1 MSVVIRVEGG
11 NPVWAAYGEH
21 GPITVHDLDHAERF
35 VCDYTIYDALKDIA
49 INLKMPPSM
58 LRIETED
65 DARKVYDEF
74 LNRKPAVNIECD
86 GRSVTVH
93 QDEFIK
99 LLETADAC
107 PAFRAIN
114 DAFDF
119 IEC

>member
-1 MSVVIRVEGG
+1 MRVVIRCEGG
-11 NPVWAAYGEH
+11 NPVWVAYGEH
-21 GPITVHDLDHAERF
+21 GPITVHELDKAERF
-35 VCDYTIYDALKDIA
+35 VCDYTIYDALRGIA
-49 INLKMPPSM
+49 KSLNLPPWM
-58 LRIETED
+58 VRVETED
-65 DARKVYDEF
+65 DAEKIYTEF
-74 LNRKPAVNIECD
+74 LGRKPQVQIECD